1 MKRLIL
7 LVAALAVITAA
18 CSSSSEIVATVGE
31 VDVTRSDIEGLVRVD
46 GDDISSGE
54 FASFLGVFI
63 QWEAF
68 EQAANDDF
76 GIAPTDDQVQL
87 RLDQLIAEF
96 GSGATLDDY
105 LEAVNASEQ
114 GIRKYA
120 NQLVIQDEIEQR
132 LTSSFVEATEA
143 EAAAEIA
150 RDPLGWT
157 VVCAAHILVETPE
170 EADAVMA
177 RLSDGEDF
185 AAVAANVS
193 IDPGSGANG
202 GDLGCTSPSSFVPE
216 FADATMTAEIGV
228 PTDPVVSDFG
238 SHIILVESRTAAD
251 TSEVLAYLNSAAE
264 RSVVE
269 EWFLSVIS
277 ASNVTV
283 EPEFGEWITDPSP
296 QVLPPT

>member
-46 GDDISSGE
+46 ADDISSGE

-143 EAAAEIA
+143 EAAAKIA

-157 VVCAAHILVETPE
+157 EVCAAHILVETPE

-202 GDLGCTSPSSFVPE
+202 GDLGCRSPSSYVPE
-216 FADATMTAEIGV
+216 FADAPMTAEIGV
-228 PTDPVVSDFG
+228 PTDPVVSDYG
-238 SHIILVESRTAAD
+238 SHIILVESRTTAD